1 MMNLDELKAEAK
13 EDLAIIDEDN
23 LDQES
28 YKNQRIRPK
37 WLEYKNHFEGLLIL
51 AKRNHQILYRKKRMY
66 YGGKDEDKVYA
77 AKPFD
82 LKVLKTDL
90 QMFINTDEEILDA
103 QGKIQYYESIIRFID
118 GTIHSIDTRGW
129 DIKNSIEW
137 KKFLAG
143 GF

>member
-51 AKRNHQILYRKKRMY
+51 AKRNHQILYRKKWMY

-118 GTIHSIDTRGW
+118 GTIKSIDGRSW
-129 DIKNSIEW
+129 DIKHSIEW

>member
-1 MMNLDELKAEAK
+1 
-13 EDLAIIDEDN
+13 
-23 LDQES
+23 
-28 YKNQRIRPK
+28 
-37 WLEYKNHFEGLLIL
+37 
-51 AKRNHQILYRKKRMY
+51 MY